1 MSITDTVKLPPAV
14 KDYYDRIILMTAYPN
29 LIYGRAAQKRTLPE
43 KMGKNVV
50 FRRYP
55 KLSTVPIPLKE
66 GVTPQGAELSVVD
79 IKATVSLYGNYVTI
93 TDQVQYNVQDKVLN
107 EAAKLLGQNMGQTYD
122 EITRD
127 VLASTSSV
135 VLCSNGQNESTPT
148 ELTKKDIDAAVKTLV
163 TNDAKMISEVI
174 TGSTSITTTPIRP
187 AFLGFMHSNLLD
199 DLETV
204 SNFVDTSR
212 YSKQYILD
220 YEWGATG
227 NVRWTYTSAGSVT
240 SGSPDVYNN
249 IIVGKEAYAVV
260 NLKGDTGDFYIKP
273 LGSSGSSDPLNQR
286 GTVGWKHGF
295 TARVL
300 NDAFAV
306 NLMCSH
312 S

>member
-1 MSITDTVKLPPAV
+1 MSITDSVKLPPAV

-29 LIYGRAAQKRTLPE
+29 LIYGRASQKRTLPE
-43 KMGKNVV
+43 KMGTNVL

-66 GVTPQGAELSVVD
+66 GVTPQGTELSVVD

-93 TDQVQYNVQDKVLN
+93 NDQVQYTVQDKVLN

-122 EITRD
+122 EVTRD

-135 VLCSNGQNESTPT
+135 IICSNGQNESTPT
-148 ELTKKDIDAAVKTLV
+148 ELTKKDIDAAIKTLI

-187 AFLGFMHSNLLD
+187 AFLGFIHSNLLD

-212 YSKQYILD
+212 YSKQTILD

-249 IIVGKEAYAVV
+249 IIVGKEASAVV

-295 TARVL
+295 TARIL
-300 NDAFAV
+300 NDSFAV
-306 NLMCSH
+306 NLMSSH